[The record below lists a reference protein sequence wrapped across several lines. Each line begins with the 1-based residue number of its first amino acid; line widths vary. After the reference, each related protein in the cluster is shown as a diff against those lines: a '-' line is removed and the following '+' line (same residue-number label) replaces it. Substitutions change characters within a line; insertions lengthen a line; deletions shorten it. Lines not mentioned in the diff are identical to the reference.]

1 MKEINEVYQNLINDL
16 LSKGTKVGNTTELLN
31 YSFKLEN
38 IKDIVTEQR

>member
-31 YSFKLEN
+31 YSFLF
-38 IKDIVTEQR
+38 